1 MLRALKEQLKVLALD
16 EDSKFHDVL
25 RKRVGKKAT
34 ELFEDRIKQFIMLM
48 PDLVERIYFYYG
60 NLQDDNSRTKKL
72 GSYVLTYL
80 YHPDDLIS
88 EDWGMF
94 GYLDD
99 AYFGAV
105 VFEKIIAEV
114 PRRHQLLVEP
124 DKTFNETIRHLKASA
139 RSVIPEEALRID
151 HMIAD
156 ILKGDEVRFIGM
168 FR

>member
-16 EDSKFHDVL
+16 QDAKFHDVL

-34 ELFEDRIKQFIMLM
+34 ELFENRMKQFIMLM
-48 PDLVERIYFYYG
+48 PDLVERIYYYYG
-60 NLQDDNSRTKKL
+60 NLQKDNSKTKEL
-72 GSYVLTYL
+72 GSFVLTYL

-88 EDWGMF
+88 EDWGLF

-99 AYFGAV
+99 AYFVAV

-114 PRRHQLLVEP
+114 SQEDQLLIEP
-124 DKTFNETIRHLKASA
+124 DKTFNETIRHLKVSA
-139 RSVIPEEALRID
+139 RSVIPEEALKID
-151 HMIAD
+151 QMIAD
-156 ILKGDEVRFIGM
+156 IVKGDKARFLAM